1 MSHVTESVLPL
12 RRDAA
17 AHIVGHPDRGSGVS
31 DCDSDEE
38 GHHPSPY
45 RSPPESPSAS
55 KSLGVHAPVFVPRF
69 TTGSEQVSQVPTP
82 QPSETTEDPFSANY
96 HHVQYEPGA
105 YAPYYAPLLSQYT
118 LEPLDF
124 HNYHPNAPRHS
135 ASRSHFMT
143 PDLRDELHRKQ
154 DAFYQT
160 PFGHPTPPLPDEVHA
175 YHSLAILEPAPS
187 QSFLGGFTTS
197 VYRAVNSRDGNTYVL
212 YRVENCRLPHDSAL
226 TTIEAWSNMPHPS
239 IVRPHEAFTTRAF
252 NDQSLVVVYEYHPL
266 ARTLQAQHL
275 APSTPPGANSR
286 SQQSSPTKP
295 RTFSPN
301 RNFPPAHFGPTS
313 PTSQYAGS
321 PPFNS
326 PAFAPG
332 STFGSPNAQ
341 SYGFPQSF
349 SGYSFQTPPGRAN
362 SLPASASIAQAL
374 SQSASFNS
382 FAGAFSPQSQFSPQM
397 HPRASTQGSVAPFSQ
412 QLGTQSLD
420 ERMLW
425 TYLLQLAN
433 AIRVVHGRGMALR
446 CLDAKRVLVTGVGRV
461 RINTV
466 GLIDI
471 MTYDGQPTPEV
482 YLQEDLL
489 SLGSLLLQ
497 LVCGTSNLSQL
508 SIQSPTNQSPSTR
521 RTSNNAN
528 SVNQQNLASAQA
540 LSRFSPL
547 LRQTVVWLV
556 TPAVGKTIEHLF
568 KEISPAIIG
577 AEMDAMLDQA
587 DTLESELSR
596 ELENGRLVRLL
607 CKFGFINERPEF
619 DHDPRWAETGDRY
632 IIKLFRDHV
641 FHQVDARG
649 KPVLNLTHVLVNL
662 SKLDAGS
669 EERLML
675 VSRDER
681 NCLVVSYKEIKT
693 CIENAYR

>member
-1 MSHVTESVLPL
+1 MLPRTSSAIPIVDPGLGLRLRRRRPPPLPL
-12 RRDAA
+12 PLSAR
-17 AHIVGHPDRGSGVS
+17 IPLGKQVS
-31 DCDSDEE
+31 
-38 GHHPSPY
+38 
-45 RSPPESPSAS
+45 
-55 KSLGVHAPVFVPRF
+55 GVHAPVFVPRF

-187 QSFLGGFTTS
+187 QSFLGGFSTS
-197 VYRAVNSRDGNTYVL
+197 VYRAVNSRDGSTYVL

-301 RNFPPAHFGPTS
+301 RNFPPLTLVLH
-313 PTSQYAGS
+313 
-321 PPFNS
+321 PPHPS
-326 PAFAPG
+326 
-332 STFGSPNAQ
+332 
-341 SYGFPQSF
+341 
-349 SGYSFQTPPGRAN
+349 YSFQTPPGRAN

-382 FAGAFSPQSQFSPQM
+382 FVGAFSPQSQFSPQM

-412 QLGTQSLD
+412 QLAGECDTS
-420 ERMLW
+420 R
-425 TYLLQLAN
+425 T
-433 AIRVVHGRGMALR
+433 RSGMALR

-521 RTSNNAN
+521 RTNNNAN

-662 SKLDAGS
+662 SKLDVGS